1 MLQRNFYFVK
11 ARVSKAQPVYWKTW
25 KHEIQMGF
33 TELKFSGVGWCSVL
47 ASVLHLLAVEMFE
60 LLFFFSLGF
69 FFN

>member
-1 MLQRNFYFVK
+1 
-11 ARVSKAQPVYWKTW
+11 
-25 KHEIQMGF
+25 MGF